1 MRLVFVDDVHL
12 GTNPLLITI
21 DGPAGAGKTTVSRLL
36 AEQLQYRYLDTGALY
51 RSVAYS
57 ILINSIDFEDEAAL
71 TEHLKEFDLTP
82 RADKNGFRLLW
93 NDRDITDHIRTPEIS
108 MMASIVSAKPAVR
121 IFLLGMQ
128 REMGKDKAL
137 VCEGRDMGTVIFP
150 EADIKFFLDADPHVR
165 ACRRYKEMPPKT
177 TVTLEDISRDML
189 QRDQNDSRR
198 ALAPLRP
205 ADDAIRI
212 DCTYIDPQA
221 VVRQMMACIV
231 TMLKAREQKTESR
244 RQKTGGLPSS
254 IC

>member
-1 MRLVFVDDVHL
+1 MRPASIDDSHPA
-12 GTNPLLITI
+12 TRPLLITI

-57 ILINSIDFEDEAAL
+57 ILINSIDFEDDAAL
-71 TEHLKEFDLTP
+71 TAHLKEFDLTP
-82 RADKNGFRLLW
+82 RAGKNGFRLLW
-93 NDRDITDHIRTPEIS
+93 NDRDITDQIRTPEIS
-108 MMASIVSAKPAVR
+108 MMASAVSAKPAVR
-121 IFLLGMQ
+121 NFLMDMQ

-177 TVTLEDISRDML
+177 AVTLEDISRDML

-212 DCTYIDPQA
+212 DCTHIDPQA
-221 VVRQMMACIV
+221 VVIQMMACIV
-231 TMLKAREQKTESR
+231 PLLNA
-244 RQKTGGLPSS
+244 SS
-254 IC
+254 NDV

>member
-1 MRLVFVDDVHL
+1 MRPASFDDSL
-12 GTNPLLITI
+12 PAANPLLITI

-36 AEQLQYRYLDTGALY
+36 AEQLKYRYLDTGALY

-57 ILINSIDFEDEAAL
+57 IRINSVDFEDDAAL
-71 TEHLKEFDLTP
+71 TAHLKVFDLTP
-82 RADKNGFRLLW
+82 RPDKNGFRLLW
-93 NDRDITDHIRTPEIS
+93 KDRDITDQIRTPEIS
-108 MMASIVSAKPAVR
+108 MMASAVSAKPAVR
-121 IFLLGMQ
+121 NFLLDIQ
-128 REMGKDKAL
+128 REMGKGKAL

-177 TVTLEDISRDML
+177 AVTLEEISRDML

-198 ALAPLRP
+198 ALAPLKP

-212 DCTYIDPQA
+212 DCTHIDPQA

-231 TMLKAREQKTESR
+231 TMLKARNQKTDD
-244 RQKTGGLPSS
+244 LPFS